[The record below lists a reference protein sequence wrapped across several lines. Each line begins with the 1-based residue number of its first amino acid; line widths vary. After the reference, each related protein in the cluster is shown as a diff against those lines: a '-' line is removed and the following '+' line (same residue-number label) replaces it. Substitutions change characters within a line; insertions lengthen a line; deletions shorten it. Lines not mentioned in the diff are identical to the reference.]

1 MAYVNYTKALV
12 DVGLMLQKRVR
23 LEINV
28 KRRKKRRN
36 GKSYTTQIN
45 SSGALA
51 RSIEPKIRYGQG
63 NKPPELDIVGNEYA
77 EYVNEG
83 RKPGSFTP
91 IAPLMN
97 WIKVKP
103 LRLRD
108 ADGKFIKMDEAK
120 VRSAAHAI
128 SKNHFKY
135 GIAPTNFLTDAVE
148 ATEKKVADV
157 LAAALVKDI
166 QQDIRDGN
174 NL

>member
-1 MAYVNYTKALV
+1 MEYANYTKALV
-12 DVGLMLQKRVR
+12 EAGALLQKRVR

-45 SSGALA
+45 SSGDLA
-51 RSIEPKIRYGQG
+51 RSIQPKIRYGQG
-63 NKPPELDIVGNEYA
+63 NKPPELDIIGNDYA
-77 EYVNEG
+77 EFVNDG
-83 RKPGSFTP
+83 RKAGSFTP

-108 ADGKFIKMDEAK
+108 ANGKFVKMDDAK
-120 VRSAAHAI
+120 IRSAAHGI

-148 ATEKKVADV
+148 ATQKKVADV
-157 LAAALVKDI
+157 LAKALAEDI
-166 QQDIRDGN
+166 AKNTRE
-174 NL
+174 